1 MSFPKYNVGDKVVI
15 SQNIIGDY
23 NCPKTDCYINR
34 AMTTY
39 KGRVATIK
47 AIAGYNSDTPGR
59 RYYLDIDDREWHW
72 TYTMFQPLKL
82 FKRKELS

>member
-23 NCPKTDCYINR
+23 NCPKTDCYINST
-34 AMTTY
+34 MTTY

-47 AIAGYNSDTPGR
+47 DIARYESDTPAR
-59 RYYLDIDDREWHW
+59 RYYLDIDSGEWHW
-72 TYTMFQPLKL
+72 TYTMFQPLKPL
-82 FKRKELS
+82 KRKVL

>member
-1 MSFPKYNVGDKVVI
+1 MSFPKYNVGDKVII

-23 NCPKTDCYINR
+23 NCQKTDCYINR
-34 AMTTY
+34 DMTTY

-47 AIAGYNSDTPGR
+47 DIARYESDTPAR
-59 RYYLDIDDREWHW
+59 RYYLDIDNGHWRW

-82 FKRKELS
+82 LKRKELS

>member
-15 SQNIIGDY
+15 SHNIIGDY

-34 AMTTY
+34 AMTAY

-47 AIAGYNSDTPGR
+47 EIFSYESDTPAR
-59 RYYLDIDDREWHW
+59 RYYLDIDNGQWHW

>member
-15 SQNIIGDY
+15 SQSIVGGY

-34 AMTTY
+34 DMTEY

-47 AIAGYNSDTPGR
+47 AIDVYKSDTPSR
-59 RYYLDIDDREWHW
+59 RYYLDIDDREWQW

-82 FKRKELS
+82 LKRKELS

>member
-1 MSFPKYNVGDKVVI
+1 MSFPEYKVGDKVVI

-23 NCPKTDCYINR
+23 NCPKTDCYINID
-34 AMTTY
+34 MTTY

-47 AIAGYNSDTPGR
+47 AIDPYESATPSR
-59 RYYLDIDDREWHW
+59 RCYLDIDDGKWQW

-82 FKRKELS
+82 LKRKEL

>member
-47 AIAGYNSDTPGR
+47 DIARYESDTPAR
-59 RYYLDIDDREWHW
+59 RYYLDIDNGHWHW

-82 FKRKELS
+82 LKRKELS

>member
-1 MSFPKYNVGDKVVI
+1 MSFPKYNVGDKVVV
-15 SQNIIGDY
+15 SQNIVAKY
-23 NCPKTDCYINR
+23 NCPKTDCYINND
-34 AMTTY
+34 MTTY

-47 AIAGYNSDTPGR
+47 AIYGYRSDTPSR

>member
-15 SQNIIGDY
+15 SQNIVAKY
-23 NCPKTDCYINR
+23 NCPKTDCYINTD
-34 AMTTY
+34 MTIY

-47 AIAGYNSDTPGR
+47 GIYGYRSDTPSR
-59 RYYLDIDDREWHW
+59 RYYLDIDDGEWHW
-72 TYTMFQPLKL
+72 TYTMLQPLKL

>member
-23 NCPKTDCYINR
+23 NCPKTDCYINTD
-34 AMTTY
+34 MTIY

-47 AIAGYNSDTPGR
+47 SIYGFERDTPR
-59 RYYLDIDDREWHW
+59 QKYYLDIDNGDWHW

-82 FKRKELS
+82 LKRKVL

>member
-47 AIAGYNSDTPGR
+47 SIYGFERDTPR
-59 RYYLDIDDREWHW
+59 QRYYLDIDNGEWHW
-72 TYTMFQPLKL
+72 TYTMFQPLKPL
-82 FKRKELS
+82 KRKVL

>member
-47 AIAGYNSDTPGR
+47 AIYGFERDTPR
-59 RYYLDIDDREWHW
+59 QKYYLDIDNGEWHW
-72 TYTMFQPLKL
+72 TYTMFQPLKPL
-82 FKRKELS
+82 KRKVL